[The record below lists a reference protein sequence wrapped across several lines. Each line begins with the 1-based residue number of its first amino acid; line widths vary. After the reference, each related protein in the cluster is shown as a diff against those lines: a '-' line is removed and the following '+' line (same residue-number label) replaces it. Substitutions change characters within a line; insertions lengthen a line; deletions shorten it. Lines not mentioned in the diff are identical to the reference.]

1 MPPPNLQVDWSDIC
15 ENRDKDDLIH
25 QGVSV
30 RVMVEE
36 QGSAYCTG
44 KSFFKLWEK
53 TLSFPLCKLHSVL
66 TENYLPK
73 LASPYRQIYGTPYQ
87 KDTTHSSQSQTC
99 TSGQA
104 KMTRNVRSNRCV
116 FSSQLVFTDHS
127 KYGQFLSSLVI
138 SYTWA
143 KYKTDTWRWHELA
156 C

>member
-1 MPPPNLQVDWSDIC
+1 MPPISMLTEVTFVKIETKMIWFFKGSP
-15 ENRDKDDLIH
+15 
-25 QGVSV
+25 V

-36 QGSAYCTG
+36 QGSVYCTG

-87 KDTTHSSQSQTC
+87 KDITHSYKVRHALLVRRKWQEV
-99 TSGQA
+99 SGQ
-104 KMTRNVRSNRCV
+104 TGVS
-116 FSSQLVFTDHS
+116 FHPSSMFTDHS

-143 KYKTDTWRWHELA
+143 KYKADT
-156 C
+156 